1 MAQRKPI
8 VLHPDGREHQPL
20 AAGDKIETSSI
31 PISGQAYNTIQVM
44 NDGLYVGSA
53 PAPDFASQYVDAVN
67 GNDTDGLGTQA
78 SPYKTIARAVRNL
91 VAGVSGYGI
100 YVHVGQTHVLPNAA
114 LDRVGV
120 TIAPW
125 GYDGSL
131 LAGIAS
137 AWFQK
142 YGNVLTT
149 AALDD
154 VPWGGKPVLVPDKS
168 AVSVQEGIRWGCC
181 QGFRSIGGSV
191 NIQTCRL
198 RLGAKTHSDP
208 AVTRWLRCAMLSDDD
223 LRGLSSAS
231 INYCYVE
238 PGDYPLV
245 QQRGAGA
252 TFTLNM
258 YGCEMVGNSGTLISG
273 WGAPSAPRIEMSAEL
288 PGASTEIEYN
298 GVTYRTMGHTS
309 NTDDLVAVCKNVYYY
324 NGIPLNITGA
334 FLYGRG

>member
-20 AAGDKIETSSI
+20 VAGDKIETSAI

-53 PAPDFASQYVDAVN
+53 PAPDFTSQYVDAVN

-78 SPYKTIARAVRNL
+78 APYKTIARAVRNL
-91 VAGVSGYGI
+91 VAGVSGYYI
-100 YVHVGQTHVLPNAA
+100 YVHVGQTHTLPNAA

-125 GYDGSL
+125 GYDAAL
-131 LAGIAS
+131 INGIAA

-142 YGNVLTT
+142 YGTLLTT

-168 AVSVQEGIRWGCC
+168 VVLNQQGVSWGWCK
-181 QGFRSIGGSV
+181 GFRSIGGSV
-191 NIQTCRL
+191 NISTCRL
-198 RLGAKTHSDP
+198 RLGAKTHSNP
-208 AVTRWLRCAMLSDDD
+208 AVTKWLRCAMFSDDD
-223 LRGLSSAS
+223 LCALAS
-231 INYCYVE
+231 VSVNYCYIE

-245 QQRGAGA
+245 QQRGAGV
-252 TFTLNM
+252 TFMLNL
-258 YGCEMVGNSGTLISG
+258 YGCEMVGNTGTLIAG
-273 WGAPSAPRIEMSAEL
+273 WGAASAPRIEMSAEL
-288 PGASTEIEYN
+288 SGGGTEIEYN

-309 NTDDLVAVCKNVYYY
+309 NTDDLIAVCKNVHYY